1 MAASPQTERRAAIS
15 GPFALQ
21 FLFKEFLENL
31 RRNPFLAV
39 THTLQV
45 IISLTVFGFLLLVMA
60 YLGAFFLS
68 LQSMVEV
75 SAFLRTDLTAQ
86 QYMEIEKRIRALPG
100 VENIKYVSPEEALRE
115 FGKTYHL
122 DVTEMLGYNPLPPQY
137 ILKPKNLKEVEK
149 LAAQVEAIDGVSQV
163 RYGRKEVRSLMK
175 VLLGFQVSFF
185 FILMILVWA
194 TVSSI
199 NNIVRLSI
207 YSRRT
212 DIRIMQLVGATNWF
226 IRWPFLYEGVFF
238 GVFGALVA
246 AGFIYILGEAA
257 VSTLASLKIF
267 LPQIL
272 DLRLLLAAVSLV
284 LLALGLCVGFLSSL
298 LTANRFLATEHR
310 RIQEMRRMEVI

>member
-1 MAASPQTERRAAIS
+1 MGASQRTERRAAIS
-15 GPFALQ
+15 GPFNLQ
-21 FLFKEFLENL
+21 FLLKEFLENL

-39 THTLQV
+39 THALQV

-60 YLGAFFLS
+60 YLGAFFFS

-86 QYMEIEKRIRALPG
+86 KYLEIEKEMKALPG
-100 VENIKYVSPEEALRE
+100 VESINYISPQDALAE

-137 ILKPKNLKEVEK
+137 ILKPSNLKEVEK
-149 LAAQVEAIDGVSQV
+149 LAAQVEAIDGVWQV
-163 RYGRKEVRSLMK
+163 RYGRKEVRALMK

-185 FILMILVWA
+185 FILMILTWA

-226 IRWPFLYEGVFF
+226 IRWPFLYEGIFF
-238 GVFGALVA
+238 GVVGALVA
-246 AGFIYILGEAA
+246 AGSIYLLGEVALG
-257 VSTLASLKIF
+257 TLASLKIF

-272 DLRLLLAAVSLV
+272 DLRLLLSVDALV
-284 LLALGLCVGFLSSL
+284 LLMLGLSVGFLSSL
-298 LTANRFLATEHR
+298 FTSNRFLSSEYR
-310 RIQEMRRMEVI
+310 RIEDMRRMELL